1 MYVSIGVHF
10 CAFLLRGRT
19 DEVRLSQR
27 TLLRHLAPF
36 FQRSGVFAGVF
47 AGYAT
52 ASLPSVL
59 TRRRPCVGRQA
70 RQAGRQPAQKKQ
82 VVPQIHTPKGR
93 RSEGPQLHTKSPT
106 VRRCDCWA
114 PSGPSHRA
122 AARLAAG
129 TGMLRARGTCAA
141 ASCWEFTDSRATS
154 PHSSRS
160 PRRLPPTPPARSSR
174 GPETHALHLSA
185 PAWRS
190 ASPCAAAGP
199 AVRQARQR
207 RWRRPRPSSQPFAA
221 GCTPQCGLSARHPP

>member
-1 MYVSIGVHF
+1 MCLPVCSQGTPRRASPACSRGVVP
-10 CAFLLRGRT
+10 A
-19 DEVRLSQR
+19 
-27 TLLRHLAPF
+27 
-36 FQRSGVFAGVF
+36 SGA
-47 AGYAT
+47 
-52 ASLPSVL
+52 
-59 TRRRPCVGRQA
+59 RQGRQA
-70 RQAGRQPAQKKQ
+70 GSPHKKSKWF
-82 VVPQIHTPKGR
+82 HTPKGR
-93 RSEGPQLHTKSPT
+93 GPKVHTKSPT

-199 AVRQARQR
+199 AARQARQR